1 MNLDNWQTQLRK
13 GLLDIVIL
21 NLLQHGRSHG
31 YEMVQAA
38 GVGLRFQFGKIP
50 ILSGAVRYAQEW
62 IFPSGS
68 LDNRVFFGSHVS
80 FASQIDEAS
89 QMLLFDAQTSGGL
102 LLSVPPDKLNPLLTR
117 AKELG
122 AELWEV
128 GEVIEGDSIQV
139 IV

>member
-1 MNLDNWQTQLRK
+1 M
-13 GLLDIVIL
+13 
-21 NLLQHGRSHG
+21 
-31 YEMVQAA
+31 
-38 GVGLRFQFGKIP
+38 
-50 ILSGAVRYAQEW
+50 RYAREW
-62 IFPSGS
+62 IFPG
-68 LDNRVFFGSHVS
+68 GSHDNKAYFGVHVN
-80 FASQIDEAS
+80 FAPQIDDAS
-89 QMLLFDAQTSGGL
+89 QMLLFDAQTNGGL